1 MARLT
6 LQGDLLEALG
16 PRIVNGHYP
25 AGEVIRSETIETEFQ
40 MSRTVVREALKVLE
54 SMNMV
59 SIRRSQGLTVRPAAE
74 WNLFDPL
81 VIRWRLAGGGRVGQ
95 LRSLT
100 ELRLAIEPVAAAGAA
115 AEASDEQR
123 ARLIEHA
130 HGITRAGLDGD
141 GPSFLAHDRAF
152 HQLVLEASGNEMFAS
167 LSRIVPEVFDAY
179 AAESA
184 SLDDPEVD
192 PSQHLHVT
200 VAEAIAAGDAGSA
213 ESATREM
220 LTLLRHRL

>member
-25 AGEVIRSETIETEFQ
+25 AGQVIRSETLETEFQ
-40 MSRTVVREALKVLE
+40 LSRTVVREALKVLE

-59 SIRRSQGLTVRPAAE
+59 SIRRAKGLTVRPLPE

-81 VIRWRLAGGGRVGQ
+81 VIRWRLAGADRADQ

-115 AEASDEQR
+115 VTASAAQR

-130 HGITRAGLDGD
+130 QGITSAGLAAD
-141 GPSFLAHDRAF
+141 GPSFLAHDLAF
-152 HQLVLEASGNEMFAS
+152 HQLILEASGNEMFAS
-167 LSRIVPEVFDAY
+167 LSRIEPEVFDAY

-200 VAEAIAAGDAGSA
+200 IAEAIAAGEAGAA

-220 LTLLRHRL
+220 LTLLKHRL